1 MSANEQRAVIS
12 IELYLYLVAI
22 QRIPYLKSFNS
33 SEIKQGTK
41 YKVFFLTSLYFYIF
55 KKNINQL
62 FCTDKNVL
70 NSKHA
75 IILVWNTTYNNMPH
89 Y

>member
-1 MSANEQRAVIS
+1 MFCIHYKGSQNETQILLFVLICNVWKSTMSANEQRAVIS

-41 YKVFFLTSLYFYIF
+41 YKVFFNFLVFLYF
-55 KKNINQL
+55 
-62 FCTDKNVL
+62 
-70 NSKHA
+70 
-75 IILVWNTTYNNMPH
+75 
-89 Y
+89 